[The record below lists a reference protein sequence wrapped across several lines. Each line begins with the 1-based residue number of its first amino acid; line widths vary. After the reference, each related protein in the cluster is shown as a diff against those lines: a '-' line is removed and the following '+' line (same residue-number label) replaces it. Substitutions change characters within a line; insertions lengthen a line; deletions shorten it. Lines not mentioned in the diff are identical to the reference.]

1 MGSGFGSKALKP
13 AKTQSPFARRGLSSS
28 CYPCAVQLDERR
40 MTTRLLVEQE
50 VGPVGWLGMRIRIG
64 GPLRGSPPFGTFAA
78 HFIV

>member
-1 MGSGFGSKALKP
+1 
-13 AKTQSPFARRGLSSS
+13 
-28 CYPCAVQLDERR
+28 

-78 HFIV
+78 HFIR